1 MLKWIFDSF
10 YDPAGHF
17 TAIRV
22 FQYITFRAALSAV
35 LGFGLCILA
44 MPAVIGWCRRSL
56 FRAATKEDVPFHAQK
71 AGTPTLG
78 GAVVVASTLA
88 ATLLCGDLTNR
99 FVQMIVLVLVGLGS
113 VGFLDDLLKAVRNEE
128 GLFGRY
134 KLFFQFLIS
143 AVIVIWV
150 CQSTIDY
157 RMLWMPRE
165 MSEPI
170 QKSFQSKLT
179 VPLFKNVFLDLGV
192 WYIPLAIVTIVGAS
206 NAVNLTD
213 GLDGLA
219 GGLSIFSIAAYA
231 TLAYLCGHAAFSQY
245 LQVVNVVGAGEITVI
260 LAAMLGGLLGFL
272 WYNAPP
278 AEIFLGDTGALTIG
292 GLLGTVAIL
301 IKQEL
306 LLLLVGAVFVAETLS
321 VILQVLSFKLRHKR
335 IFLMSPLHHHF
346 ELSGW
351 AESKIVIRF
360 WILGIVS
367 ALMTLATLK
376 LR

>member
-1 MLKWIFDSF
+1 MLKWIFDAF
-10 YDPAGHF
+10 YDPAGPY
-17 TAIRV
+17 TLVRV
-22 FQYITFRAALSAV
+22 FQYITFRATLSAV
-35 LGFGLCILA
+35 MGFSLSILC
-44 MPAVIGWCRRSL
+44 MPLVIRWCRSSL
-56 FRAATKEDVPFHAQK
+56 FRAATKDDVPFHSQK

-78 GAVVVASTLA
+78 GAVIVAATLL

-99 FVQMIVLVLVGLGS
+99 FVQMILVVLVGIGAI
-113 VGFLDDLLKAVRNEE
+113 GFLDDFLKATRSEA

-134 KLFFQFLIS
+134 KLLFQFLVAAIIVVWVYRADIEYRLLWIS
-143 AVIVIWV
+143 DEV
-150 CQSTIDY
+150 QTG
-157 RMLWMPRE
+157 
-165 MSEPI
+165 
-170 QKSFQSKLT
+170 FQSKLSI
-179 VPLFKNVFLDLGV
+179 PFFKNVFFDLGL
-192 WYIPLAIVTIVGAS
+192 WYIPLAILTIVGAS

-219 GGLSIFSIAAYA
+219 GGLSLFSIGCYAA
-231 TLAYLCGHAAFSQY
+231 LAYLSGHFFFSKY
-245 LQVVNVVGAGEITVI
+245 LQVVNVIGAGEITVI

-272 WYNAPP
+272 WFNAPP

-292 GLLGTVAIL
+292 GLLGAAAIL

-306 LLLLVGAVFVAETLS
+306 LLILVGSIFVAETIS
-321 VILQVLSFKLRHKR
+321 VILQVLSFKLRKKR

-351 AESKIVIRF
+351 PESKIVIRF